1 MNQRSPA
8 LRVALLLGACL
19 SGSAQAEGVLAQL
32 YAPRPPAGSAF
43 VRAVNP
49 SSEPLKVQVAQGNVQ
64 TLGPAQVAGSYA
76 IVKGGETFTLTVDGK
91 PAETLTVAPDSF
103 NTLVPYA
110 GKWQV
115 IAEAASSD
123 DALKAEL
130 RFYNL
135 ADDCAK
141 GTLSVADGGPVLF
154 ADVPSQATAARAINP
169 VTAVLSAGCGAATAE
184 KWPLPQLNPG
194 DHYALFLTG
203 DSKKPVLRGQLSS
216 TDPYLK

>member
-19 SGSAQAEGVLAQL
+19 SGSAHAEGVLAQL

-43 VRAVNP
+43 VRALNP
-49 SSEPLKVQVAQGNVQ
+49 GNEPLRVQVAQASVQ
-64 TLGPAQVAGSYA
+64 TLGAAQVAGSYA
-76 IVKGGETFTLTVDGK
+76 IVKGGETFTVTINDK
-91 PAETLTVAPDSF
+91 PAGTLKVAPDSF
-103 NTLVPYA
+103 NTLVLQKD
-110 GKWQV
+110 KWLV
-115 IAEAASSD
+115 MNDAASSD

-141 GTLSVADGGPVLF
+141 GTLSVTDGPKLF
-154 ADVPSQATAARAINP
+154 ENVPAQSTAGRSINP
-169 VTAVLSAGCGAATAE
+169 VTAALTAGCGAASA
-184 KWPLPQLNPG
+184 KNWPLPQLNPG

-203 DSKKPVLRGQLSS
+203 NSKEPVLRGQLSS
-216 TDPYLK
+216 TDTYAK

>member
-1 MNQRSPA
+1 MKQRSPA
-8 LRVALLLGACL
+8 LRAALLLGACL

-32 YAPRPPAGSAF
+32 YAPRPAAGSAF
-43 VRAVNP
+43 VRVVNP
-49 SSEPLKVQVAQGNVQ
+49 GTQPLQVQVSRSSVQ

-76 IVKGGETFTLTVDGK
+76 IVKGGEDFTVTVNGK
-91 PAETLTVAPDSF
+91 PAGTLKVAPDSF
-103 NTLVPYA
+103 NTLVPHK
-110 GKWQV
+110 GTWKV
-115 IAEAASSD
+115 VDDVASSD

-141 GTLSVADGGPVLF
+141 GTLSVADGPTLF
-154 ADVPSQATAARAINP
+154 EHVPAQTSTARAINP
-169 VTAVLSAGCGAATAE
+169 VTALLTAGCGEALAE
-184 KWPLPQLNPG
+184 RWPLPQLNPG

-216 TDPYLK
+216 TDTYAQ